1 MADFIEFRETFTDA
15 EIFAALDRITDS
27 IKQIQVEMDKT
38 GKKVDEAFHP
48 DFALGV
54 SDALRELKKKYADL
68 RDSANTLRTAMRNA
82 TDPDA
87 IALYKHALQQAEGG
101 MKTLE
106 RSAKSAGVSL
116 KEVNKEVSTGKQVF
130 NEFFGQFTKVS
141 LIISAIKAVKD
152 LTAYAVELAQQT
164 QVANKQFAAFLGSA
178 ELAAGVVADLTSFS
192 AKKFLD
198 TGDVL
203 NAGKALVAFG
213 EDTRNLIPVL
223 TRIADIAAAT
233 GKDFNELATIYGK
246 ARTAGVL
253 YAEDINQL
261 TDAGIPI
268 IQEFAKQMGVST
280 DQVKKLA
287 SEGKISFE
295 ELQLAFFNLTKEGNK
310 FAGQAETAAFTIG
323 GAWRG
328 LVAELRPL
336 LEGVGEFF
344 SAFAQKI
351 INTGSDLAKDI
362 KRLFGF
368 QEEQVGAF
376 FDVPVQKEK
385 AALDEQRKLEEDA
398 EKRRKEL
405 AQKASE
411 DRRKEAEDRR
421 KEAEKRRK
429 EFKDLLDQIERQA
442 KAIDI
447 ENTFN
452 PVEKVLK
459 QFDAATAEAK
469 KLQKKLLSLATTP
482 EQRDKVNKAIEA
494 LFAEINAKYAE
505 EFSIAVDELEK
516 LRGGQKNFNPLPP
529 PDTIKDDILFR
540 AKGIFLQVKDA
551 VKKESNTALESV
563 LESLADVFHLKG
575 KDVISV
581 EEAKQIFGGL
591 KTAFS
596 DVLSGI
602 SALNEA
608 AISEQERLIA
618 ALDERLRKQ
627 QEVVDKEQE
636 IAEKGLANNVASEK
650 KRLDD
655 LQKLRD
661 EAEKKRL
668 ELQRKAARQQLLVD
682 SAQQISSLATGAA
695 NVLKAESNK
704 GLLGVLFAIGAIAT
718 LFAVF
723 AKAKATAAK
732 ASEIPKFRK
741 GTKLQGPPHEH
752 GGLAISDSAGRTVGE
767 AEGGEWL
774 IGSQPSREHD
784 TFLKRLNAGQYRG
797 VDLVAVA
804 SKATYNTPLTGVVG
818 RTQEMQRL
826 RADAEQSQ
834 HFEALVKAYEK
845 GASKI
850 VRAIEEKPIPMPWKD
865 GYRLERTKGNVTTIE
880 TVTPG

>member
-516 LRGGQKNFNPLPP
+516 LRGGQKNFNPLPRQ
-529 PDTIKDDILFR
+529 TQSRTTF
-540 AKGIFLQVKDA
+540 
-551 VKKESNTALESV
+551 
-563 LESLADVFHLKG
+563 
-575 KDVISV
+575 
-581 EEAKQIFGGL
+581 
-591 KTAFS
+591 FS
-596 DVLSGI
+596 
-602 SALNEA
+602 A
-608 AISEQERLIA
+608 
-618 ALDERLRKQ
+618 
-627 QEVVDKEQE
+627 
-636 IAEKGLANNVASEK
+636 
-650 KRLDD
+650 
-655 LQKLRD
+655 
-661 EAEKKRL
+661 
-668 ELQRKAARQQLLVD
+668 
-682 SAQQISSLATGAA
+682 
-695 NVLKAESNK
+695 
-704 GLLGVLFAIGAIAT
+704 
-718 LFAVF
+718 
-723 AKAKATAAK
+723 
-732 ASEIPKFRK
+732 P
-741 GTKLQGPPHEH
+741 
-752 GGLAISDSAGRTVGE
+752 
-767 AEGGEWL
+767 
-774 IGSQPSREHD
+774 
-784 TFLKRLNAGQYRG
+784 
-797 VDLVAVA
+797 
-804 SKATYNTPLTGVVG
+804 
-818 RTQEMQRL
+818 
-826 RADAEQSQ
+826 
-834 HFEALVKAYEK
+834 KAYFFR
-845 GASKI
+845 S
-850 VRAIEEKPIPMPWKD
+850 
-865 GYRLERTKGNVTTIE
+865 RTR
-880 TVTPG
+880 

>member
-27 IKQIQVEMDKT
+27 IKQIQVEIDKT

-233 GKDFNELATIYGK
+233 GNDFNELATIYGK

-261 TDAGIPI
+261 TYAGIPI

-336 LEGVGEFF
+336 LEGVG
-344 SAFAQKI
+344 
-351 INTGSDLAKDI
+351 
-362 KRLFGF
+362 
-368 QEEQVGAF
+368 
-376 FDVPVQKEK
+376 
-385 AALDEQRKLEEDA
+385 
-398 EKRRKEL
+398 
-405 AQKASE
+405 
-411 DRRKEAEDRR
+411 
-421 KEAEKRRK
+421 
-429 EFKDLLDQIERQA
+429 
-442 KAIDI
+442 
-447 ENTFN
+447 
-452 PVEKVLK
+452 
-459 QFDAATAEAK
+459 
-469 KLQKKLLSLATTP
+469 
-482 EQRDKVNKAIEA
+482 
-494 LFAEINAKYAE
+494 
-505 EFSIAVDELEK
+505 
-516 LRGGQKNFNPLPP
+516 
-529 PDTIKDDILFR
+529 
-540 AKGIFLQVKDA
+540 
-551 VKKESNTALESV
+551 
-563 LESLADVFHLKG
+563 
-575 KDVISV
+575 
-581 EEAKQIFGGL
+581 
-591 KTAFS
+591 
-596 DVLSGI
+596 
-602 SALNEA
+602 
-608 AISEQERLIA
+608 
-618 ALDERLRKQ
+618 
-627 QEVVDKEQE
+627 
-636 IAEKGLANNVASEK
+636 
-650 KRLDD
+650 
-655 LQKLRD
+655 
-661 EAEKKRL
+661 
-668 ELQRKAARQQLLVD
+668 
-682 SAQQISSLATGAA
+682 
-695 NVLKAESNK
+695 
-704 GLLGVLFAIGAIAT
+704 
-718 LFAVF
+718 
-723 AKAKATAAK
+723 
-732 ASEIPKFRK
+732 
-741 GTKLQGPPHEH
+741 
-752 GGLAISDSAGRTVGE
+752 
-767 AEGGEWL
+767 
-774 IGSQPSREHD
+774 
-784 TFLKRLNAGQYRG
+784 
-797 VDLVAVA
+797 
-804 SKATYNTPLTGVVG
+804 
-818 RTQEMQRL
+818 
-826 RADAEQSQ
+826 
-834 HFEALVKAYEK
+834 
-845 GASKI
+845 
-850 VRAIEEKPIPMPWKD
+850 
-865 GYRLERTKGNVTTIE
+865 
-880 TVTPG
+880 